1 MAHPWFRFDRRAARR
16 TVNIIIESDAVV
28 LAGKCIMLLGFASIL
43 LLVRH
48 RVMPIYTLRTIVGI
62 RPFLFWVFLCMTIS
76 VGVGIF
82 LNTMISS
89 FVGVRISEGS
99 LSLDY
104 CWPLRDVVL
113 NNSEIISV
121 TSRAVGKGHRAYVV
135 IVTTSG
141 DYSSGSMLR
150 SRTEDVVKILE
161 NNVRTIGR

>member
-1 MAHPWFRFDRRAARR
+1 
-16 TVNIIIESDAVV
+16 
-28 LAGKCIMLLGFASIL
+28 MLLGFASIL

-48 RVMPIYTLRTIVGI
+48 RVLPIYTFRTIVGI
-62 RPFLFWVFLCMTIS
+62 RPFFFWVFLCMTIS
-76 VGVGIF
+76 VGLGIF

-99 LSLDY
+99 LTLDY

-113 NNSEIISV
+113 NNSGIISV
-121 TSRAVGKGHRAYVV
+121 RSRAVGTGNRAYVV

-150 SRTEDVVKILE
+150 SRTEEVVEMLDSNI
-161 NNVRTIGR
+161 RTIGPVN